1 LRSPRYPRRIKKAQL
16 GFELREFSKHP
27 AHAHVDRAKHQTKT
41 EETVSNNRAWNCA
54 NPYQGK
60 FKRVLC
66 VCSAGLLRSP
76 TVAWV
81 LSNEPYNFNTRA
93 VGIDVGH
100 ALIPLDDVLIKWA
113 DEIVCMDE
121 YQEKVLRERTDK
133 PVINL
138 RIGDNFEYRDK
149 ALVFMIRKRYEEQGG
164 VSCLK
169 S

>member
-1 LRSPRYPRRIKKAQL
+1 M
-16 GFELREFSKHP
+16 
-27 AHAHVDRAKHQTKT
+27 
-41 EETVSNNRAWNCA
+41 NNRKHNST

-81 LSNEPYNFNTRA
+81 LSNDPYNFNTRA
-93 VGIDVGH
+93 CGIDTGH
-100 ALIPLDDVLIKWA
+100 ALIPIDEVLIHWA
-113 DEIVCMDE
+113 DEILVMDE
-121 YQEKVLRERTDK
+121 YQLNRVTEMIDKGKLGKHGLVVL
-133 PVINL
+133 NL

-149 ALVFMIRKRYEEQGG
+149 GLVEIIRRRYDEFMQNDLRKGDTNGSSDQ
-164 VSCLK
+164 K